1 MQELK
6 AETMKE
12 YCLMAGL
19 VAGSCLVNFLIYQGP
34 YVQEMVLPGMGP
46 PSSTNYKK
54 NKIYHRH
61 THKAT

>member
-1 MQELK
+1 
-6 AETMKE
+6 
-12 YCLMAGL
+12 MAGL

-54 NKIYHRH
+54 IKSTTDIPIRQPDLSNP
-61 THKAT
+61 